1 MKVVTIPGINL
12 SGFLQ
17 KGRFRLM
24 TPKAFSISN
33 MLIFFTN
40 FIYIFMHM
48 NSFCVGSEAVT
59 QLEPGMQVHQ
69 GTGSSGS
76 TAKVECNWMLP
87 SLHAWKL
94 CRRSNKRQTENVRH
108 RKRNFPP
115 TLSQHCPLLS

>member
-24 TPKAFSISN
+24 TPKVSSISN
-33 MLIFFTN
+33 TLIFFTN
-40 FIYIFMHM
+40 FIYIFKYISVRG

-76 TAKVECNWMLP
+76 TAKVECNWVLP

-94 CRRSNKRQTENVRH
+94 CRRSK
-108 RKRNFPP
+108 
-115 TLSQHCPLLS
+115 